1 MKVEKRGGKGEMNKV
16 EELIKGNRRMIES
29 EWFKEQHRKTKV
41 AFSRMRKLSFP
52 MLMVFIIQKSV
63 KSLQLRLNEWFE
75 KFGGNTVSNSAFTQ
89 ARANLKHTAFI
100 ALNDSNIEMYYGD
113 GLYERYNGF
122 RVLAIDGSKVRLPK
136 GAEIKE
142 RFGAISY
149 RNQKEEVKGEHN
161 YSQLSVLYDVLN
173 RMVTAD
179 GIARAYEVD
188 LAMKNLA
195 YPQKEEDLLLAD
207 RNYATYDFMTT
218 LIERKLN
225 FVIRCPAKY
234 AIVKEMQKG
243 SGAES
248 RQLLVKNSQNQRLNL
263 RFFRVLLSTG
273 EYEILVTS
281 LLNEQLYPTEMF
293 KELYHLRWG
302 IETFYGLLKTRLE
315 LENFTGKTVES
326 VLQDIYSTLYL
337 TNIESIL
344 IAETTANLK
353 DKTTSKNQ
361 QKVNHCVSFHAIKTE
376 ALNLL
381 FSKVPISKV
390 LNKLRKLFVTHPTLD
405 RKKPTTPRIFKTAR
419 HLLHYHRTQR
429 KSLF

>member
-1 MKVEKRGGKGEMNKV
+1 MINKI
-16 EELIKGNRRMIES
+16 EELIKENRGMIES
-29 EWFKEQHRKTKV
+29 EWFKEQHRKRKE
-41 AFSRMRKLSFP
+41 AFSRVRKLSFP
-52 MLMVFIIQKSV
+52 VLIVFIMQKSV

-75 KFGGNTVSNSAFTQ
+75 WFGGETVSNSAFTQ

-100 ALNDSNIEMYYGD
+100 ALNDRNMEIYYGD
-113 GLYERYNGF
+113 GIYERYQGL
-122 RVLAIDGSKVRLPK
+122 RVLAIDGSKVRVPK

-142 RFGAISY
+142 QFGAISY
-149 RNQKEEVKGEHN
+149 SNQKEEVQGEHN
-161 YSQLSVLYDVLN
+161 YSQVSVLYDVLN
-173 RMVTAD
+173 RIAITAEC
-179 GIARAYEVD
+179 GVARAYEVD
-188 LAMKNLA
+188 LAKKHLE
-195 YPQKEEDLLLAD
+195 YTKKEEDLLLCD

-218 LIERKLN
+218 LIERNLN

-234 AIVKEMQKG
+234 VIVKEMQRG

-248 RQLLVKNSQNQRLNL
+248 RLMKVKNSQNQPLNL
-263 RFFRVLLSTG
+263 RFVRVLLSTG

-281 LLNEQLYPTEMF
+281 LLDEQLYPTEMF

-344 IAETTANLK
+344 TAEATANLK

-361 QKVNHCVSFHAIKTE
+361 QKVNHSVSFHALKTE

-381 FSKVPISKV
+381 LSNMPISNV
-390 LNKLRKLFVTHPTLD
+390 LNKLQKLFLTNPTLD
-405 RKKPTTPRIFKTAR
+405 KKKPTTPRNTKTAR

-429 KSLF
+429 KHVF

>member
-1 MKVEKRGGKGEMNKV
+1 MEGNNKM
-16 EELIKGNRRMIES
+16 IKS
-29 EWFKEQHRKTKV
+29 EWFKEQHRKTKE

-52 MLMVFIIQKSV
+52 ALIVLIVQKSV

-75 KFGGNTVSNSAFTQ
+75 EFGDETVSSSAFSQ

-100 ALNDSNIEMYYGD
+100 ALNDSNVKIYYGD
-113 GLYERYNGF
+113 DVYEKYKGF

-136 GAEIKE
+136 GAEIKAQ
-142 RFGAISY
+142 FGAISY
-149 RNQKEEVKGEHN
+149 RNQKEEVEGEHN

-173 RMVTAD
+173 RFALTAEC
-179 GIARAYEVD
+179 GVARAYEVD
-188 LAMKNLA
+188 LAKKHLE
-195 YPQKEEDLLLAD
+195 YTQKDKDLLLCD

-225 FVIRCPAKY
+225 FVIRCSSKY
-234 AIVKEMQKG
+234 AIVKEMQEG
-243 SGAES
+243 SGADS
-248 RQLLVKNSQNQRLNL
+248 RLVEVKNNQNEYLNL
-263 RFFRVLLSTG
+263 RFVRVLLSTG

-281 LLNEQLYPTEMF
+281 LLDDQRYPSEIF

-337 TNIESIL
+337 SNIESIL
-344 IAETTANLK
+344 TAEAEAKLK
-353 DKTTSKNQ
+353 SKTTSKNQ
-361 QKVNHCVSFHAIKTE
+361 QKVNRSVSFHAIKSE

-381 FSKVPISKV
+381 FSDMPINIIF
-390 LNKLRKLFVTHPTLD
+390 NKLQKLFLTNPTLD
-405 RKKPTTPRIFKTAR
+405 KKKPTTPRNPKTAR

-429 KSLF
+429 KHGF